1 MIPDFK
7 GHHFV
12 EDCQPGE
19 PPSLHH
25 CDRCGLKASLRP
37 DGSVLFDIERKGVF
51 FKTSNSAPFF
61 SSRIPGCKT
70 WSVHQA
76 N

>member
-12 EDCQPGE
+12 EDYEPGE

-25 CDRCGLKASLRP
+25 CKRCGLKASLRP
-37 DGSVLFDIERKGVF
+37 DGSVFFDIERKGIF
-51 FKTSNSAPFF
+51 LKTSNNLPFY
-61 SSRIPGCKT
+61 SSRVPGCKT
-70 WSVHQA
+70 WSVHQR